1 MIVLLLR
8 CCYLEVQ
15 GKLSAQTT
23 VMLVLLTLRLH
34 EHFLVNSVDWSIC
47 SNVRVDLLL
56 TSCII
61 SKAVK
66 TVVEIIVC
74 VIERVSLL
82 P

>member
-1 MIVLLLR
+1 
-8 CCYLEVQ
+8 
-15 GKLSAQTT
+15 
-23 VMLVLLTLRLH
+23 MLVLLTLRLH

-74 VIERVSLL
+74 VMVGVSLS